1 MSDRQFQESK
11 RVALQRQGWHCMRC
25 GRNLHDPTFRPGS

>member
-11 RVALQRQGWHCMRC
+11 RIALQRQGWHCLRC
-25 GRNLHDPTFRPGS
+25 GRNLYDLSVWKD